1 MLHFLRPEW
10 LLALLPVLVLLIFI
24 FKQKLQQGSWQ
35 TIIDPKFQ
43 QVLLDEQQQ
52 QKQTYLP
59 LIGLA
64 IIWLGSV
71 MALAGPS
78 WQQIKQPSEKIQQ
91 GTVILLDNSLSMLAE
106 DIKPNRITRAR
117 YKLIDFLTAN
127 PHLSTGLVVYS
138 GSAHSLSPISDD
150 NQTILSLLPNINPT
164 IMPSY
169 GSDAQQGLSKA
180 IQLLKQSRIKRGHI
194 IWLLDDVDQAE
205 ISPLKSQLADSDI
218 TLTLLAVGTKKGAPI
233 SVFEHGFIKDKQGRI
248 VIAKLGDN
256 NIRELANELGAT
268 LLYLQND
275 NSDIKQLSQRFS
287 IHNQK
292 AKQQDNTDKEKNI
305 FHWLDKGIYLLLP
318 LVLMIGLAFRR
329 GWLVSSILIG
339 FIMLPPFALYTPNT
353 FAEDANQDQFQ
364 PTPNKK
370 PQVDFL
376 DFFKSPNQQGYELW
390 QQKDYQNAIDRFS
403 SANWKA
409 SSHFRLKEFAQ
420 AQKQFE
426 LDKSPTGHFNQG
438 NALAKQGQYADA
450 KEQYE
455 QALKLQPDFADAT
468 KNLAIIKKIIA
479 LEQQKKKQEQEQQNQ
494 PQKPNKNGQ
503 EKEQEKKQEPNQP
516 GKQSSEKPNSSDQ
529 DNQENNKNKQSKTK
543 EEGQKENDKNQP
555 NQKNN
560 DPKDPADDTT
570 KEGEK
575 SDSKAEPKTEKASST
590 GQTAEKKQLS
600 EEQQAKK
607 AWLNQI
613 PDDPGFFLKNKFEY
627 QYQQQHQKNN
637 SQDNKGKIW

>member
-543 EEGQKENDKNQP
+543 EEGQKEND
-555 NQKNN
+555 
-560 DPKDPADDTT
+560 PKDPADDTT

-627 QYQQQHQKNN
+627 QYQQHQKSN